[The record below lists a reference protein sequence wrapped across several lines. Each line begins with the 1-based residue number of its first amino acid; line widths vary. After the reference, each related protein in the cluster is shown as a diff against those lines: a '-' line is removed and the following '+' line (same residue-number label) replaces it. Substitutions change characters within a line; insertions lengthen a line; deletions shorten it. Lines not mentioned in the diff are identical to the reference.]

1 MESELKLTGSNKK
14 KDAYLRRKYNIT
26 YAQYAWML
34 KAQSGKC
41 ALCGRPPKRL
51 ALNVDHCHKTLRVR
65 GLLCF
70 LCNKYLIGRWRAE
83 HAALLQRAATYL
95 RSNFDGRKVKVA

>member
-1 MESELKLTGSNKK
+1 MESELKLTGLNKK
-14 KDAYLRRKYNIT
+14 KDAYLRRKYSIT

-34 KAQSGKC
+34 KAQNGKC

-83 HAALLQRAATYL
+83 HAALLQRAAAYL
-95 RSNFDGRKVKVA
+95 RSSFDGRKVKVA